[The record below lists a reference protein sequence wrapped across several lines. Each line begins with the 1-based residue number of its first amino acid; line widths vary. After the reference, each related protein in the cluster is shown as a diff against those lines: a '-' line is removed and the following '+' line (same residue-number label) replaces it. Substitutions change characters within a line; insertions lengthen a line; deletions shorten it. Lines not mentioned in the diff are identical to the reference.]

1 MGLFTENKTSRQ
13 IWDSTRAEQRGKCF
27 SIADINGLRA
37 AKAQLGDAIQVH
49 DANFAFLTT
58 TLAKLHKDVYEPITN
73 YTYAEDVEMDNGGG
87 FVDYIEYYI
96 TDWAAI
102 ANEMR
107 NLFGNNGNL
116 IPRVNANLDQKRVAV
131 HTFEIAYDLRFV
143 DLEKMKQIQLQKSIQ
158 QIYEDSIMAG
168 WNFFVEN
175 IAYLGTKGGT
185 GLFNSPDV
193 LVNMIDNSTAT
204 GKGFQG
210 CADDVI
216 VSWFNGVFAVYLKNS
231 NMNPNILPDTFLVP
245 SFVGSDLSG
254 RFSTLYTSNLR
265 KFIKEFNMGVDETD
279 GKLKVDIR
287 TRGRLDDLGT
297 GAHGR
302 IVAYRKNKKF
312 VRLDVPYTLQHY
324 ITLPNIERMSY
335 TSSFVGQV
343 SDLQMPYNR
352 KGEFGIV
359 SYWDFTK

>member
-1 MGLFTENKTSRQ
+1 MGLFTENKTTRH
-13 IWDSTRAEQRGKCF
+13 IWDSTRAEQRGKCI
-27 SIADINGLRA
+27 SLADAYGMRSA
-37 AKAQLGDAIQVH
+37 RAQLGDAIQVH

-58 TLAKLHKDVYEPITN
+58 TLAKLHKEVYEPIWYT
-73 YTYAEDVEMDNGGG
+73 TYAEDVDMDNGGG
-87 FVDYIEYYI
+87 FVDYIEYYV

-107 NLFGNNGNL
+107 NIFGNNGNL
-116 IPRVNANLDQKRVAV
+116 IPRVNANLDQKRVLV
-131 HTFEIAYDLRFV
+131 HTFELAYDLRFV

-158 QIYEDSIMAG
+158 QIYEDNIMAS
-168 WNFFVEN
+168 WNLFVQK
-175 IAYLGTKGGT
+175 IAYEGKDGSS

-193 LVNMIDNSTAT
+193 LVNTIDNTGTT

-210 CADDVI
+210 LADDVI
-216 VSWFNGVFAVYLKNS
+216 VSWFNGVFATYLKNS
-231 NMNPNILPDTFLVP
+231 NMNPSILPDTFLVP
-245 SFVGSDLSG
+245 SFVGSDLSA
-254 RFSTLYTSNLR
+254 RFSALYTSNLR

-287 TRGRLDDLGT
+287 TREALDGINNNK
-297 GAHGR
+297 GR

-312 VRLDVPYTLQHY
+312 VRLDVPYTMQHY

-335 TSSFVGQV
+335 TSSFIGQV

-352 KGEFGIV
+352 AGEFGIV
-359 SYWDFTK
+359 SYWDFMA